1 VAQLT
6 LVQAINDAMK
16 VEMRRDES
24 VMVLGEDVGVDGGV
38 FRATDGL
45 LEEFGEERTVDTPL
59 AESGIVGSAIGLAIN
74 GMRPI
79 AEIQFDG
86 FLPPAFDHIVCHAAR
101 IRWRSR
107 GRFNVPLVIRAPYG
121 GGIHAPE
128 HHSESPEA
136 WYAHIPG
143 IKVVMPSNPYDA
155 KGLLIQAIRDGDPVI
170 YLEPKKSYRA
180 FRQDVP
186 EDDYIVPF
194 GEATKLHEG
203 SDITLVSWGHMARVS
218 LQAAEALAEQGV
230 NVDLIDL
237 RTIVPLDIETV
248 IESVTQT
255 GRCVIVQE
263 APRNCGFAS
272 ELMALINERAFDSL
286 TAPLGRVTGYDT
298 TIPLYRL
305 ESEYM
310 PDVGRVMRKVKE
322 IVQF

>member
-1 VAQLT
+1 MAQLT

>member
-1 VAQLT
+1 
-6 LVQAINDAMK
+6 
-16 VEMRRDES
+16 
-24 VMVLGEDVGVDGGV
+24 
-38 FRATDGL
+38 
-45 LEEFGEERTVDTPL
+45 
-59 AESGIVGSAIGLAIN
+59 
-74 GMRPI
+74 
-79 AEIQFDG
+79 
-86 FLPPAFDHIVCHAAR
+86 
-101 IRWRSR
+101 
-107 GRFNVPLVIRAPYG
+107 
-121 GGIHAPE
+121 
-128 HHSESPEA
+128 
-136 WYAHIPG
+136 
-143 IKVVMPSNPYDA
+143 
-155 KGLLIQAIRDGDPVI
+155 
-170 YLEPKKSYRA
+170 
-180 FRQDVP
+180 VP